1 MELLQ
6 TGLGTLIAAIGVA
19 FIALV
24 ATKAA
29 AGLWVVVTV
38 TARGLYWA
46 TIGWWVNRLKRAV
59 MGY

>member
-1 MELLQ
+1 MEMLP
-6 TGLGTLIAAIGVA
+6 TGVEALIAAIGLA

-38 TARGLYWA
+38 IGRGLYWA
-46 TIGWWVNRLKRAV
+46 TIGWWVNRIKRAV